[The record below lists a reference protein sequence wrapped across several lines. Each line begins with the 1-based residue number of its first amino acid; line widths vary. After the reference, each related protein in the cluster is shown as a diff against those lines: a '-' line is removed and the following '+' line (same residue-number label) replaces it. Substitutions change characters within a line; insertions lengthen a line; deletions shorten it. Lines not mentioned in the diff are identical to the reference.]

1 MVDTDL
7 TNKKD
12 NNFGFRE
19 KSDRDQ
25 LIVMGDVSGFADYKF
40 FNNCSKI

>member
-1 MVDTDL
+1 MVDTGL
-7 TNKKD
+7 TNKND
-12 NNFGFRE
+12 NNFGFGE

-25 LIVMGDVSGFADYKF
+25 LIVMDNVSGFANYKF